1 MEEGSTTKKSRK
13 GLIIGL
19 VALMLIAAGAAAYFL
34 TKDDNQ
40 ANNTAS
46 SNNTSQTPSQTTSTF
61 EPQATANEPF
71 VATVNTTVN
80 GKDVKGIMT
89 SDGQGNASYAY
100 TTDGNKIT
108 LTYTKDAYYICN
120 DNAGCFKYNVSGEN
134 NSGFDPSDYQY
145 DSSKLADLKNNA
157 NYKGQQ
163 PCPAPATGTC
173 DVWSVSM
180 GSVTSTM
187 YVNTATKRIAKVTSA
202 NGTTTS
208 DITYEYKKA
217 TVAIPQNA
225 TTLPSGQ

>member
-1 MEEGSTTKKSRK
+1 MEEGQSSKKSRK

-19 VALMLIAAGAAAYFL
+19 VVLLLLAAGAAAYFL
-34 TKDDNQ
+34 TKDDETDST
-40 ANNTAS
+40 AN
-46 SNNTSQTPSQTTSTF
+46 SNNTSQTPSQPTSTF
-61 EPQATANEPF
+61 APLATANEPF

-80 GKDVKGIMT
+80 GKEVKGVMS

-100 TTDGNKIT
+100 TTDGNKMT
-108 LTYTKDAYYICN
+108 LTYTTDAYYICN
-120 DNAGCFKYNVSGEN
+120 DSAGCFKYNVSGEN

-145 DSSKLADLKNNA
+145 DTSKLADLKNNA

-163 PCPAPATGTC
+163 PCPAGGGTC

-187 YVNTATKRIAKVTSA
+187 YINTASKHIIKVTSA
-202 NGTTTS
+202 NGTSTS

-217 TVAIPQNA
+217 TVTIPQNA